1 MDGRTLWIAH
11 GDVEGDIEAGHV
23 VKATRPL
30 ADWCLRGDDGTEPVE
45 AGTLLE
51 IVELRPWGAAMAQ
64 ELPEMHDEL
73 NVGDDDQW
81 ERDQAGGYRVG
92 RDRAVGVRGG
102 NGLMRFTITVET
114 GTGSVTTTL
123 PERMATRI
131 EAIAKQTGRGVQS
144 IIVDAIDTD
153 TRDLIRRINHQGPIA
168 RMTQGW
174 RDDMLATHRKQ
185 VAIYRDSGPTG
196 VFRTGR

>member
-1 MDGRTLWIAH
+1 
-11 GDVEGDIEAGHV
+11 
-23 VKATRPL
+23 
-30 ADWCLRGDDGTEPVE
+30 
-45 AGTLLE
+45 
-51 IVELRPWGAAMAQ
+51 
-64 ELPEMHDEL
+64 
-73 NVGDDDQW
+73 
-81 ERDQAGGYRVG
+81 
-92 RDRAVGVRGG
+92 
-102 NGLMRFTITVET
+102 MRFTITVET

-123 PERMATRI
+123 PESMATRI

>member
-1 MDGRTLWIAH
+1 
-11 GDVEGDIEAGHV
+11 
-23 VKATRPL
+23 
-30 ADWCLRGDDGTEPVE
+30 
-45 AGTLLE
+45 
-51 IVELRPWGAAMAQ
+51 
-64 ELPEMHDEL
+64 
-73 NVGDDDQW
+73 
-81 ERDQAGGYRVG
+81 
-92 RDRAVGVRGG
+92 
-102 NGLMRFTITVET
+102 MRFTITVET

-174 RDDMLATHRKQ
+174 RDDMLATHRRQ